1 MKPLAIIFL
10 CFLIIPTA
18 EIYLLIQI
26 GQVIGAGWTIFGVVA
41 TAVVG
46 AWLIRIQGILTLHR
60 GLETLR
66 RKEVPAI
73 ELIEGLF
80 LLICAALLI
89 TPGFVTDSIG
99 FLCLITSVR
108 RALAAV
114 VLRHVIVHVKTKQS
128 AQGGPKT
135 YDARF
140 REINND

>member
-1 MKPLAIIFL
+1 MKPFTIIFL
-10 CFLIIPTA
+10 CFLVIPTA

-26 GQVIGAGWTIFGVVA
+26 GQFIGAGWTIFGVVA
-41 TAVVG
+41 TAVIG

-60 GLETLR
+60 GVESLR

-99 FLCLITSVR
+99 FLCLVTPVR
-108 RALAAV
+108 RALAAM
-114 VLRHVIVHVKTKQS
+114 VLQHGIANMKKKQGSKGETTFETK
-128 AQGGPKT
+128 
-135 YDARF
+135 F
-140 REINND
+140 REIK

>member
-1 MKPLAIIFL
+1 MKPFTIIFL
-10 CFLIIPTA
+10 CFLVIPTA

-60 GLETLR
+60 ALESLR

-99 FLCLITSVR
+99 FLCLVTPVR
-108 RALAAV
+108 RALAAM
-114 VLRHVIVHVKTKQS
+114 VLQYGIANMKKKQGSEGQTTFETK
-128 AQGGPKT
+128 
-135 YDARF
+135 F
-140 REINND
+140 REIK

>member
-1 MKPLAIIFL
+1 MKPFTIIFL
-10 CFLIIPTA
+10 CFLVIPTA

-26 GQVIGAGWTIFGVVA
+26 GQFIGAGWTIFGVVA
-41 TAVVG
+41 TAVIG

-60 GLETLR
+60 GVESLR

-99 FLCLITSVR
+99 FLCLVTPVR
-108 RALAAV
+108 RALAAM
-114 VLRHVIVHVKTKQS
+114 VLQYGIANMKKKQGSKDQTTFETK
-128 AQGGPKT
+128 
-135 YDARF
+135 F
-140 REINND
+140 REIK

>member
-1 MKPLAIIFL
+1 MKPFTIIFL
-10 CFLIIPTA
+10 CFLVIPTA

-26 GQVIGAGWTIFGVVA
+26 GQFIGAGWTIFGVVA
-41 TAVVG
+41 TAVIG

-60 GLETLR
+60 GLESLR

-99 FLCLITSVR
+99 FLCLVTPVR
-108 RALAAV
+108 RALAAM
-114 VLRHVIVHVKTKQS
+114 VLQYGIANMKKKQGSEGQTTFETK
-128 AQGGPKT
+128 
-135 YDARF
+135 F
-140 REINND
+140 REIK

>member
-1 MKPLAIIFL
+1 MKPFTIIFL
-10 CFLIIPTA
+10 CFLVIPTA

-26 GQVIGAGWTIFGVVA
+26 GQFIGAGWTIFGVVA
-41 TAVVG
+41 TAVIG

-60 GLETLR
+60 GLESLR

-99 FLCLITSVR
+99 FLCLVTPVR
-108 RALAAV
+108 RALAAI
-114 VLRHVIVHVKTKQS
+114 VLRYGIANMKKKQGS
-128 AQGGPKT
+128 KDETTFEAK
-135 YDARF
+135 F
-140 REINND
+140 REIK

>member
-1 MKPLAIIFL
+1 MKPFTIIFL
-10 CFLIIPTA
+10 CFLVIPTA

-26 GQVIGAGWTIFGVVA
+26 GQFIGAGWTIFGVVA
-41 TAVVG
+41 TAVIG

-60 GLETLR
+60 GVESLR

-99 FLCLITSVR
+99 FLCLVTPVR

-114 VLRHVIVHVKTKQS
+114 VLQYGIANMKKKQGSKGETTFETK
-128 AQGGPKT
+128 
-135 YDARF
+135 F
-140 REINND
+140 REIK

>member
-1 MKPLAIIFL
+1 MKPFTIIFL
-10 CFLIIPTA
+10 CFLVIPTA

-60 GLETLR
+60 GIESLR

-99 FLCLITSVR
+99 FLCLVTPVR
-108 RALAAV
+108 RALAAM
-114 VLRHVIVHVKTKQS
+114 VLQYGIANMKKKQGSEGQTTFETK
-128 AQGGPKT
+128 
-135 YDARF
+135 F
-140 REINND
+140 REIK

>member
-1 MKPLAIIFL
+1 MKPFTIIFL
-10 CFLIIPTA
+10 CFLVIPTA

-26 GQVIGAGWTIFGVVA
+26 GQFIGAGWTIFGVVA
-41 TAVVG
+41 TAVIG

-60 GLETLR
+60 GLESLR

-99 FLCLITSVR
+99 FLCLVTPVR
-108 RALAAV
+108 RALAAM
-114 VLRHVIVHVKTKQS
+114 VLQYGIANMKKKQGDESQTTFETK
-128 AQGGPKT
+128 
-135 YDARF
+135 F
-140 REINND
+140 REIK

>member
-1 MKPLAIIFL
+1 MKPFTIIFL
-10 CFLIIPTA
+10 CFLVIPTA

-26 GQVIGAGWTIFGVVA
+26 GQFIGAGWTIFGVVA
-41 TAVVG
+41 TAVIG

-60 GLETLR
+60 ALESLR

-99 FLCLITSVR
+99 FLCLVTPVR

-114 VLRHVIVHVKTKQS
+114 VLQYGIANMKKKQGSEGQTTFETK
-128 AQGGPKT
+128 
-135 YDARF
+135 F
-140 REINND
+140 REIKK

>member
-1 MKPLAIIFL
+1 MKPFTIIFL
-10 CFLIIPTA
+10 CFLVIPTA
-18 EIYLLIQI
+18 EIFVLIQI

-41 TAVVG
+41 TAVIG

-60 GLETLR
+60 ALEVLR

-99 FLCLITSVR
+99 FLCLVTPFR
-108 RALAAV
+108 RALAAM
-114 VLRHVIVHVKTKQS
+114 VLQYAIANMKKKQGSEGQTTFETK
-128 AQGGPKT
+128 
-135 YDARF
+135 F
-140 REINND
+140 REIK

>member
-1 MKPLAIIFL
+1 MKPFTIIFL
-10 CFLIIPTA
+10 CFLVIPTA

-26 GQVIGAGWTIFGVVA
+26 GQFIGAGWTIFGVVA
-41 TAVVG
+41 TAVIG

-60 GLETLR
+60 ALESLR

-99 FLCLITSVR
+99 FLCLVTPVR
-108 RALAAV
+108 RALAAM
-114 VLRHVIVHVKTKQS
+114 VLQYGIANMKKKQGSEGQTTFETK
-128 AQGGPKT
+128 
-135 YDARF
+135 F
-140 REINND
+140 REIK